1 MELSKELKAKFARII
16 FNSPG
21 YEKKEIEELN
31 DDELETIRSVYAQKI
46 AYETVHVLPCRWMEK
61 LTHMK
66 RMSSATT
73 ETKEFQ
79 VVARVCAVA
88 ITQRKI
94 LFT

>member
-46 AYETVHVLPCRWMEK
+46 AYETVHVLPCR
-61 LTHMK
+61 
-66 RMSSATT
+66 
-73 ETKEFQ
+73 
-79 VVARVCAVA
+79 
-88 ITQRKI
+88 
-94 LFT
+94 